1 MDAWNGSLWH
11 VTTLDPSIL
20 DALTRARYVSLTTYR
35 RDGTPV
41 ATPVWHVV
49 DDGLLYVWTEAGS
62 WKVKRLRRDPRAK
75 VVVCDIRGR
84 IAPGAVAAEG
94 TGRLLDAQGTEK
106 VRRLL
111 GRKYV
116 MARVGD
122 WVAALTRR
130 RRRHPVVA
138 LEITF

>member
-1 MDAWNGSLWH
+1 
-11 VTTLDPSIL
+11 VTPSQPSTL
-20 DALTRARYVSLTTYR
+20 DALTRARYISLTTYR
-35 RDGTPV
+35 KDGTPV

-62 WKVKRLRRDPRAK
+62 WKVKRLRRNPRVS
-75 VVVCDIRGR
+75 VVACDIRGR
-84 IAPGAVAAEG
+84 VAPGAPVAEG
-94 TGRLLDAQGTEK
+94 TARLLDAAGTEK

-116 MARVGD
+116 LARVGD
-122 WVAALTRR
+122 WTATLTGR

-138 LEITF
+138 LEISL

>member
-1 MDAWNGSLWH
+1 
-11 VTTLDPSIL
+11 VTPLDPPTL

-35 RDGTPV
+35 KDGTPV

-49 DDGLLYVWTEAGS
+49 DQGQLYVWTEADS
-62 WKVKRLRRDPRAK
+62 WKVKRLRRDPRVK
-75 VVVCDIRGR
+75 VVVCDVRGR
-84 IAPGAVAAEG
+84 IAPGAAQAEG
-94 TGRLLDAQGTEK
+94 AGRVLDEAGREK

-111 GRKYV
+111 GRKYL

-122 WVAALTRR
+122 WWATLSGRR
-130 RRRHPVVA
+130 RRKPIAA